1 MDAKDHSDLQALQNH
16 NLLIAL
22 GGVARGG
29 TPHFPMSVRLQIEK
43 DKIFPNFMLPI
54 SSQFYLNFF
63 SVHFQHYSHFLRAS
77 QNYSDGSAEEV
88 QLPSGE
94 ELVTGDDGDSGPE
107 NDVDASNIPLNLVAT
122 QFAAD

>member
-1 MDAKDHSDLQALQNH
+1 MRSTIIAFWFRWPIFI
-16 NLLIAL
+16 NL
-22 GGVARGG
+22 
-29 TPHFPMSVRLQIEK
+29 
-43 DKIFPNFMLPI
+43 
-54 SSQFYLNFF
+54 
-63 SVHFQHYSHFLRAS
+63 QHYSHFLRAS

-94 ELVTGDDGDSGPE
+94 ELVTGDDSGPE